1 MGILVVGVFCYLFI
15 LGYLICRE
23 ICCRDVCVIIFSNG
37 IKIFFKKILSND
49 VWFIFYYY
57 GLFCVNLQ
65 IVKILDFVEEFK
77 LDIQGFQENIEFLR
91 EEKEYWKIFME
102 VEEWNRDMVCEVEIV
117 WRKRYLI

>member
-1 MGILVVGVFCYLFI
+1 MFYCVFVNEFVVKIFSMGILVVGVFCYLFI

-57 GLFCVNLQ
+57 GLFCVNL
-65 IVKILDFVEEFK
+65 
-77 LDIQGFQENIEFLR
+77 
-91 EEKEYWKIFME
+91 
-102 VEEWNRDMVCEVEIV
+102 
-117 WRKRYLI
+117 